1 MAAGEWVRRD
11 AGVEGG
17 SCSPCHECSQV
28 ERVNRGYTRRGRW
41 YIHIVNTYIEANV
54 KEGSAD
60 LLQPQPP
67 VGEFEVTS

>member
-1 MAAGEWVRRD
+1 MWQLGNGC

-17 SCSPCHECSQV
+17 SCSRMQPSREGKPGLRMKMKMVCTYC
-28 ERVNRGYTRRGRW
+28 TL
-41 YIHIVNTYIEANV
+41 NTYIEANV

-67 VGEFEVTS
+67 VEFEMTS